1 VDATIG
7 ATYTSDDRAA
17 RFAAAEPLVT
27 RALSMAP
34 HHALAHAVLGLIQI
48 TTYRAAQGSAECEQ
62 ALALDRNLA
71 TAHAWIGLAKSYL
84 GRPAENEGHVREA
97 RLSPRDMDAV
107 RRSCC

>member
-1 VDATIG
+1 MDATIG

-27 RALSMAP
+27 RALSTAP

-48 TTYRAAQGSAECEQ
+48 TTHRAAQGSAECEQ

-84 GRPAENEGHVREA
+84 GRPAETEGHVREA
-97 RLSPRDMDAV
+97 L
-107 RRSCC
+107 RRSLLGIFSP